1 VRRLGYVAMAM
12 VAIAGLAACG
22 GDDDTGEAD
31 TATTIAAAVDAT
43 MAAANTTTTP
53 DEAAPAESAY
63 PVTIGH
69 KFGST
74 TIASKPERIVVLGM
88 QWGDALVALQQQP
101 VGFLVDES
109 MAQGDGRYPWQSDLS
124 TDAIRLDVVS
134 GGLPYEQIASLRPDL
149 ILATYWVDDDG
160 VYDRLTEIAPTIGL
174 LGDRQVDRWQ
184 DLVTAAGQILGVPE
198 EAAGIIADV
207 EGAIADVATE
217 LPGLQGKTYTFA
229 NYVPGD
235 SIYIVADPNDGAADL
250 FYSLGLQINPE
261 VLAVA
266 DGVTGRAQVSL
277 ERVDLLD
284 SDIVLLLTNGA
295 DPNDLTGYAELPAVV
310 DGAAMVADFSAAVAL
325 NTPSNLSML
334 WALDLIHP
342 VLQAA
347 AA

>member
-1 VRRLGYVAMAM
+1 MRRLGCVVVAM

-22 GDDDTGEAD
+22 GDDDSGDGGAD
-31 TATTIAAAVDAT
+31 AATTTAAAT
-43 MAAANTTTTP
+43 TAAASSTAGPATS
-53 DEAAPAESAY
+53 APAESAY
-63 PVTIGH
+63 PVTIEH

-74 TIASKPERIVVLGM
+74 TIESKPERIVVLGM
-88 QWGDALVALQQQP
+88 QWGDPLVALQHQP

-109 MAQGDGRYPWQSDLS
+109 MAEGDGRYPWQSDLS
-124 TDAIRLDVVS
+124 TDATRLDVVS

-149 ILATYWVDDDG
+149 ILATYWVAEDG
-160 VYDRLTEIAPTIGL
+160 VYDRLAEIAPTIGL

-184 DLVTAAGQILGVPE
+184 DLVTAAGQILGVPD
-198 EAAGIIADV
+198 EAARIIADV
-207 EGAIADVATE
+207 EGAIADVAAE
-217 LPGLQGKTYTFA
+217 LPALEGKTYTFA

-295 DPNDLTGYAELPAVV
+295 DPNELTGYAELPAVV

-347 AA
+347 AT